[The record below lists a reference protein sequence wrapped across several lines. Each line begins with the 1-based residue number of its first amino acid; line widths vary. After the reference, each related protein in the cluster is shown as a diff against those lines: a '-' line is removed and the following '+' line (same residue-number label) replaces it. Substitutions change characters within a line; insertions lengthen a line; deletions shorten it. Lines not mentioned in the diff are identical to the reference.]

1 MFVELH
7 MLQNFAPSCLNRD
20 DTNSPKDCE
29 FGGYRRAR
37 ISSQC
42 IKRAKREYFKKN
54 HEKLGLTEKLAERSR
69 LWPREMIE
77 ALQAAG
83 KPEEDARLTTAF
95 VLGATSFWLDKKDSN
110 RTSVLVFN
118 KPQGREQLLEGMLNN
133 WQPLLEA
140 AKPFEKKL
148 ISKKKEKEEEI
159 GDEQTAVREG
169 QKGKQKLSNEI
180 EEKLPPKIKELVQ
193 SIKSDVNTAA
203 DIALFGRMLADLTD
217 MNVQAACQVAHAF
230 STNQVSMEFDFYTA
244 VDDLSP
250 KEETGAGMMGT
261 VEFNSA
267 CFYRYANIDF
277 TQLTENLGGDIDLAQ
292 KTVGAFL
299 EAAVKAVP
307 TGKQTS
313 MAAQNLPS
321 FVFAVVRDHGLW
333 SLANAFVDPVRP
345 GRDDSLVQKSTA
357 ALEEYWARLAAAYG
371 EGGIRAKAAL
381 AVDCALTKL
390 KGDQK
395 DSLKDLMEAILKA
408 LPQKV

>member
-7 MLQNFAPSCLNRD
+7 LLQNFAPSCLNRD

-42 IKRAKREYFKKN
+42 IKRATREYFKKN
-54 HEKLGLTEKLAERSR
+54 REELGLTGKLAERSR
-69 LWPREMIE
+69 LWPREMIK

-83 KPEEDARLTTAF
+83 KPEGDARLTTAF

-110 RTSVLVFN
+110 RTAVLVFN
-118 KPQGREQLLEGMLNN
+118 KPEGRKQLLEGMLNH
-133 WQPLLEA
+133 WEPLLEA
-140 AKPFEKKL
+140 AKAFEKKL
-148 ISKKKEKEEEI
+148 VRKKKEKEEEAAEEEVV
-159 GDEQTAVREG
+159 GREG
-169 QKGKQKLSNEI
+169 KKDKLSKEI
-180 EEKLPPKIKELVQ
+180 QQNLPSKIKELIE
-193 SIKSDVNTAA
+193 SIKTDVHSGA
-203 DIALFGRMLADLTD
+203 DIALFGRMVADLTD
-217 MNVQAACQVAHAF
+217 MNVQAACQVAHAL

-267 CFYRYANIDF
+267 CFYRYANIDIAK
-277 TQLTENLGGDIDLAQ
+277 LSENLDGDAELAQ
-292 KTVGAFL
+292 KAVGAFL

-313 MAAQNLPS
+313 MAAQNPPS
-321 FVFAVVRDHGLW
+321 LVFAVVRDHGLW

-345 GRDDSLVQKSTA
+345 GRDGNLVQKSTA
-357 ALEEYWARLAAAYG
+357 ALEDYWTRLAAAYG
-371 EGGIRAKAAL
+371 EEGIRAKAAL

-390 KGDQK
+390 GDCQVA
-395 DSLKDLMEAILKA
+395 SLEALVQAVLKVMA
-408 LPQKV
+408 Q